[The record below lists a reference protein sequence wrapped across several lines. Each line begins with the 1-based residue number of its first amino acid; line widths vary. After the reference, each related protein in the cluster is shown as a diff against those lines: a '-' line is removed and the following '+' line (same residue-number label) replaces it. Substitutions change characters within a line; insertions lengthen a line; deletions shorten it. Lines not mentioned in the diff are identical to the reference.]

1 MLLESIG
8 EYFTFQTFG
17 DKNKSKHL
25 VKTLHGTFAQHEGIL
40 TRLNQ
45 DGAGIFFT
53 VNETDLKGRTAGNVT
68 RVRALFADFD
78 TVDHARS
85 FDYFLPPSFVVESS
99 PGKHHAYWLLS
110 DDLPLHEFKAC
121 QIALAEL
128 LGSDPK
134 INDLPRVMRVPGFKH
149 QKSHSP
155 FVVRELSASGCT
167 YTSAELREWIGVDD
181 VPETKSP
188 IQPDVKIT
196 YSQDDPD
203 AVSLFNDLL
212 FDLSIAG
219 EGERNNTLNRVAYQA
234 YGLVRAGRLYK
245 DDVYSALL
253 ETAIDIGLSQEEA
266 DTTINS
272 ALKKSRPIF
281 NDVDLL
287 PELPPDN
294 TPASAKK
301 SASVELVLMSDI
313 DQCNPEWLWDGWLCR
328 GVYNQL
334 AGRPGAGKTGIACD
348 IAAIVSSGGQW
359 PDGSFCDPQFVLYFT
374 TEDDY
379 SMTIAP
385 RLSKAGADLS
395 KIATVNHV
403 IVEGK
408 KTPFNPS
415 KHLPLISQY
424 MRAFKEKYGAL
435 GLVIIDPIVSAVTGD
450 HNKNEEV
457 RRGMEPVLA
466 FAQSTGAAIL
476 GITHFGKNGQGK
488 DPNDRVLGST
498 AFNGIARVGLLAIT
512 TEDDEGNIKRILS
525 KGKCNI
531 ADDHGGYEYSVEVG
545 QHNHIKRISYI
556 KWGNYIDSNAREIIS
571 SADQTGEERSVM
583 AEAKQFL
590 IDYLSDGPRDAKHG
604 EAQARAL
611 GLNKMALSRAR
622 RELKI
627 VSKKNGAHFEWVPPE
642 CNL

>member
-40 TRLNQ
+40 NRLNQ

-53 VNETDLKGRTAGNVT
+53 VNETDLKGRTADNVT

-78 TVDHARS
+78 TVDNGRS

-121 QIALAEL
+121 QTALAEL

-134 INDLPRVMRVPGFKH
+134 INDLPRVMRVPGFVH

-167 YTSAELREWIGVDD
+167 YTSAELKDWIGVDD

-219 EGERNNTLNRVAYQA
+219 EGGRNNTLNRVAYQA

-245 DDVYSALL
+245 DDVYASLL
-253 ETAIDIGLSQEEA
+253 ETALEIGLSEDEA
-266 DTTINS
+266 ATTIAS
-272 ALKKSRPIF
+272 ARKKSKPDFHDLR
-281 NDVDLL
+281 LL
-287 PELPPDN
+287 PDLPAEPVSKKQR
-294 TPASAKK
+294 SA
-301 SASVELVLMSDI
+301 VEITLMSEV
-313 DQCNPEWLWDGWLCR
+313 DQVNPDWLWDGWLCR

-334 AGRPGAGKTGIACD
+334 AGRPGTGKTGIASD
-348 IAAIVSSGGQW
+348 IAAVVSRGGKW
-359 PDGSFCDPQFVLYFT
+359 PDGTTCEPQFVLYFT

-379 SMTIAP
+379 GMTIAP
-385 RLSKAGADLS
+385 RLAKAGADLS
-395 KIATVNHV
+395 RVATVNSV
-403 IVEGK
+403 TIDGK
-408 KTPFNPS
+408 SVYFNPA
-415 KHLPLISQY
+415 KHLPLVAQH
-424 MRAFKEKYGAL
+424 MQLFEAKYGKL
-435 GLVIIDPIVSAVTGD
+435 GLVIIDPIVSAITGD

-457 RRGMEPVLA
+457 RRGMEPVLQLA
-466 FAQSTGAAIL
+466 KSTGAAIL
-476 GITHFGKNGQGK
+476 GITHFGKNAQGK
-488 DPNDRVLGST
+488 DPNDRILGST
-498 AFNGIARVGLLAIT
+498 AFNGIARMGLLAIT
-512 TEDDEGNIKRILS
+512 TLDDEGNEHRILT
-525 KGKCNI
+525 KGKSNI
-531 ADDHGGYEYSVEVG
+531 ADSRGGYEYSIEIG
-545 QHNHIKRISYI
+545 PINHIEKISYI
-556 KWGNYIDSNAREIIS
+556 KWGNYVDLTAHDIVS
-571 SADQTGEERSVM
+571 SADQTSEEKNQM
-583 AEAKQFL
+583 TEAKQFL
-590 IDYLSDGPRDAKHG
+590 TDYLADGPRDSKHG
-604 EAQARAL
+604 DAQARAL
-611 GLNKMALSRAR
+611 GISKTTLFRAK

-627 VSKKNGAHFEWVPPE
+627 ISRRSGTHGWEWVPPD